1 MYIGDGSVLYS
12 RRREAEA
19 NLKESTRI
27 FATAV
32 KNLAFLKQRK
42 FMQNGVLTDAQQK
55 QFRTETQS
63 KLFHSMRVN
72 ELQTLIDQLD
82 EDIKNKDS
90 LRANVTGTIYPGAKF
105 IVNFLTL
112 EITEVTPR
120 SCITIVNNKIEALPL

>member
-1 MYIGDGSVLYS
+1 M
-12 RRREAEA
+12 
-19 NLKESTRI
+19 KESTRI

-42 FMQNGVLTDAQQK
+42 FMQGGALTEAQQK

-63 KLFHSMRVN
+63 KLFHSMRIN

-90 LRANVTGTIYPGAKF
+90 LRANVTGTIYPGSKF

-112 EITEVTPR
+112 DVTELTPR
-120 SCITIVNNKIEALPL
+120 ACVTIVGDKIQAIPL